1 MIRRTFVAGMC
12 TGVLLSAPIWAAEKR
27 AVSARALIIAN
38 SYRSTRAELVL
49 GNTIADG
56 QLIEE
61 RLRALRFTSVDRV
74 EEAVEPVLRERL
86 AAFRASLKKDD
97 VAIVYIAGHGVQI
110 NGENFVL
117 LADGTTFMSLISIV
131 KALRNVTEN
140 LVVMLDA
147 CRNRPFAKL
156 PDGMRLARAVTA
168 TRSAN
173 VATEITTLS
182 EGSNL
187 GGVKAFQLQGTGVK
201 IVFATDPENVAYDA
215 VDKSQKNSPFA
226 QAMATRLAERRSLDD
241 VISMVT
247 GDVVAATEGDQSP
260 WSQGSIGKPIFLAGP
275 PLQKNPAKPPFQVP
289 G

>member
-1 MIRRTFVAGMC
+1 MIRRSFVAGIC
-12 TGVLLSAPIWAAEKR
+12 AGALLPVATSAADKR
-27 AVSARALIIAN
+27 AIQARALIIAN
-38 SYRSTRAELVL
+38 SYRVARPELAL

-56 QLIEE
+56 QLIED

-74 EEAVEPVLRERL
+74 EEASEPALRERL
-86 AAFRASLKKDD
+86 AAFRASLRKDD
-97 VAIVYIAGHGVQI
+97 VALVYIAGHGVQI
-110 NGENFVL
+110 NGENFL
-117 LADGTTFMSLISIV
+117 LLGDGTTFMSLISIV
-131 KALRNVTEN
+131 KALRNATEN

-156 PDGMRLARAVTA
+156 PEGMRLARAVAA
-168 TRSAN
+168 TRSTAI
-173 VATEITTLS
+173 ATEFATLS
-182 EGSNL
+182 DGSNL

-215 VDKSQKNSPFA
+215 IDKTQKNSPFA
-226 QAMATRLAERRSLDD
+226 QAMAARLAERRSLDD

-247 GDVVAATEGDQSP
+247 GDVVAVTQGDQSP